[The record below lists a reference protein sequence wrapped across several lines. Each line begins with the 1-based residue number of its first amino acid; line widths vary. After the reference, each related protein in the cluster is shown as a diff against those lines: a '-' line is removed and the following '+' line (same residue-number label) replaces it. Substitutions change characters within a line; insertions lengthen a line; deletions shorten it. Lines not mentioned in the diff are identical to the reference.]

1 MAIKHITGVPGT
13 GKTYFAIN
21 DVILRYYK
29 FSDAHIEWQY
39 DDAKTKKPVL
49 IYTNIENLK
58 LTHINIDNYCSSH
71 NIDVYTFFTTDYWEK
86 HIEYSKYQIVV
97 ILDEAQRYFPSS
109 FRLRGTPNPGEN
121 PLYWFQYHRHYGAD
135 VYVITQTYD
144 AICRHVV
151 QLAEYEIHAITKVY
165 SVGNS
170 FRYVFRTGL
179 QPDDIVARKTLRYDK
194 RVGMLYQS
202 FMSDSDDSKRP
213 KPLRKY
219 IAFFVLLS
227 LLLVYGF
234 TRFISSFGH
243 TEEQTRDPRDG
254 EPLAAASSRSA
265 APSKPSEPERL
276 QTHESVAVPQ
286 SELKLPDKQVVVDVG
301 GFWLGKE
308 LMAIE
313 FYGDLIPVNEFGFS
327 FRSDYENQRVRVFL
341 PQSFLDQIQ
350 VAKNRR
356 YYQSQDGWRDIEGE
370 QYTPERDYSN
380 YSDRQLAKNGVRQ
393 LETSRRERVQERIN
407 RDLPF

>member
-1 MAIKHITGVPGT
+1 
-13 GKTYFAIN
+13 
-21 DVILRYYK
+21 
-29 FSDAHIEWQY
+29 
-39 DDAKTKKPVL
+39 
-49 IYTNIENLK
+49 
-58 LTHINIDNYCSSH
+58 
-71 NIDVYTFFTTDYWEK
+71 
-86 HIEYSKYQIVV
+86 
-97 ILDEAQRYFPSS
+97 
-109 FRLRGTPNPGEN
+109 
-121 PLYWFQYHRHYGAD
+121 
-135 VYVITQTYD
+135 
-144 AICRHVV
+144 
-151 QLAEYEIHAITKVY
+151 
-165 SVGNS
+165 
-170 FRYVFRTGL
+170 
-179 QPDDIVARKTLRYDK
+179 
-194 RVGMLYQS
+194 MLYQS